1 MGRDD
6 ERFQDFSSRS
16 DMEADLKKN
25 NLLIKYKILLDKLGA
40 GFSSIQFLNILLS
53 FTGISYF
60 IIGIVNAAKS
70 AINTITSSVVKKQVE
85 RGKFSTDVMI
95 VSGIFFGLSFFIIA
109 VGIAFGLKWA
119 FIFGLLIG
127 GFFFVIHGDMFQ
139 IFLNKYLRKLKP
151 GLFAEKTTLVGVI
164 LMAISLLLS
173 AWLLEKIPVTGRQ
186 ITFPLLGKVT
196 SYGYVLSFEIAAVAF
211 ILSAYLFMIINIK
224 LVSFKEIES
233 SETRGYFSDL
243 IFNAKKYFKNKYLFT
258 LTFATMFLG
267 VFQAVMN
274 AFLGIYIYNKYND
287 IFLGGFLNV
296 GFMLALALLVVLI
309 GPAVTERMNK
319 NLGVAPLFVF
329 GTLLMAILPLTLYYN
344 SYFPAVVVANMLSIL
359 GAAMIGAGHNLVSV
373 RLLNEKD
380 RESYYTFSGLFALI
394 PFIVIVLLLSALAEK
409 NGDLLQLFKYLGFG
423 IIVCLLPIYFLFVL
437 WITGKKQQ

>member
-173 AWLLEKIPVTGRQ
+173 AGFLRKFRLGQTNNIS
-186 ITFPLLGKVT
+186 FAGKVT
-196 SYGYVLSFEIAAVAF
+196 HMG
-211 ILSAYLFMIINIK
+211 
-224 LVSFKEIES
+224 
-233 SETRGYFSDL
+233 
-243 IFNAKKYFKNKYLFT
+243 
-258 LTFATMFLG
+258 MFFHL
-267 VFQAVMN
+267 
-274 AFLGIYIYNKYND
+274 K
-287 IFLGGFLNV
+287 
-296 GFMLALALLVVLI
+296 
-309 GPAVTERMNK
+309 
-319 NLGVAPLFVF
+319 
-329 GTLLMAILPLTLYYN
+329 
-344 SYFPAVVVANMLSIL
+344 
-359 GAAMIGAGHNLVSV
+359 
-373 RLLNEKD
+373 
-380 RESYYTFSGLFALI
+380 
-394 PFIVIVLLLSALAEK
+394 
-409 NGDLLQLFKYLGFG
+409 
-423 IIVCLLPIYFLFVL
+423 
-437 WITGKKQQ
+437 